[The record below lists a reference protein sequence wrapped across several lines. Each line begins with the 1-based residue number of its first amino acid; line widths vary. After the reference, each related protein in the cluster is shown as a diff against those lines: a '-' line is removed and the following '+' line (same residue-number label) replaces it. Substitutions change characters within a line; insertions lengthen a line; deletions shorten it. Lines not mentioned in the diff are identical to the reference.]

1 MVKVLALP
9 GNCAM
14 QTCNTLVGGTPAT
27 RELVL
32 AVSGSICGLERLF
45 ILPQEVR
52 ILNRLRPPSSVAM
65 VAKVSIPQ
73 SKARLADPQAR
84 CGRQARVIEAYHL
97 L

>member
-52 ILNRLRPPSSVAM
+52 ILNRL
-65 VAKVSIPQ
+65 
-73 SKARLADPQAR
+73 QATIV
-84 CGRQARVIEAYHL
+84 CGDGGKGFDSPVKS
-97 L
+97 